1 MINKS
6 VDQLFFSFSQWI
18 LEDETKPIYIH
29 GSLKFESKRLVHFLD
44 GHETWDIIVL
54 FVFVD
59 RIKVKTQ
66 SKEGSRTFNLPMKST
81 ESLNGGKGKWD
92 HSPTSSSPSQRW
104 ETTPLIIFYIGQRG
118 KLAFSSPTI
127 CCWHH
132 SSPANSRNHKWKFLV
147 RFWTTFSNPDSN
159 STRTKLSSLVQC
171 IVQAVIISTSCH
183 H

>member
-1 MINKS
+1 MNIGRYDK
-6 VDQLFFSFSQWI
+6 
-18 LEDETKPIYIH
+18 TKIYIH
-29 GSLKFESKRLVHFLD
+29 SLLKFK
-44 GHETWDIIVL
+44 
-54 FVFVD
+54 
-59 RIKVKTQ
+59 
-66 SKEGSRTFNLPMKST
+66 SKEASVFPWWIWDVGHNCSIYFCWQNQNKKLNPRRVWELSIFPWSPNT

-104 ETTPLIIFYIGQRG
+104 KTTPLIIFYIGQRG

-132 SSPANSRNHKWKFLV
+132 SSPANSTNHKWKFPV

-159 STRTKLSSLVQC
+159 SIRTKLSSLVQC